1 MHDATSNNL
10 PVAFSLGMGLH
21 SSIALAELCEWPEL
35 FRVDLARLVVF
46 IAQTGAE
53 GEATKRQMETLL
65 FPLLRQRGVRVVQVA
80 RAGSS
85 VRQHGIIVL
94 DDTREPTVCHTKGN
108 FFSLY
113 DELVGAGTV
122 PTYAK
127 GNRLC
132 SIHAKGEVLDAAM
145 GHIFGGQPFRHMI
158 GFHAGELSR
167 VERDRSYSSATRLS
181 EYPLLQL
188 GWDDAACRAASLK
201 RFGEVITKSACSFC
215 CFPSVS
221 GGLATMLA
229 RYREEPAA
237 GAETVFLE
245 HIALALNPRSSL
257 YSGGRRVRD
266 EVRKAGLSAVWDA
279 YEARLRACS
288 WAVYRVR
295 RILPL
300 SGQANRCLKRVATFK
315 TADEAVRHLTG
326 LAVSHGL
333 ALEQESADVTLRLWL
348 RRRESKPTVEEFLAI
363 CPAIPAD
370 KAVPGFEKLW
380 AQATS
385 MQYALALA

>member
-1 MHDATSNNL
+1 
-10 PVAFSLGMGLH
+10 
-21 SSIALAELCEWPEL
+21 
-35 FRVDLARLVVF
+35 
-46 IAQTGAE
+46 
-53 GEATKRQMETLL
+53 
-65 FPLLRQRGVRVVQVA
+65 VVQVA

-85 VRQHGIIVL
+85 VRQHGIVVL
-94 DDTREPTVCHTKGN
+94 DDTREPRVCHTKGN

-132 SIHAKGEVLDAAM
+132 SIHAKGEVLDKAIAD
-145 GHIFGGQPFRHMI
+145 IFGGQPFRHMI

-188 GWDDAACRAASLK
+188 GWDDAACRTASLK
-201 RFGEVITKSACSFC
+201 RFGEVIQKSACSFC
-215 CFPSVS
+215 CFPSVN
-221 GGLATMLA
+221 GGLPTMLA

-266 EVRKAGLSAVWDA
+266 EVRTAGLSAVWDA
-279 YEARLRACS
+279 YEARLRSSA

-300 SGQANRCLKRVATFK
+300 TGQANRCLKRVATFK
-315 TADEAVRHLTG
+315 TADAAVQHLAS
-326 LAVSHGL
+326 LAARHGL
-333 ALEQESADVTLRLWL
+333 ALEQEPEDVTPRLWL
-348 RRRESKPTVEEFLAI
+348 RRRESKPTIEEFLCV
-363 CPAIPAD
+363 CPAVPSD
-370 KAVPGFEKLW
+370 KAVKGFEKRW

-385 MQYALALA
+385 AQHALALA